1 MFQEHMRIVNIRN
14 TIENTFLDTLRDAF
28 QKEVDAYALT
38 DAEINAIEDL
48 VIATEKHTI
57 RPYTGPC
64 NVCDKMIDEIA
75 LFDNET
81 PMHVYKCIKIDLENL
96 VITIR
101 KDGGD

>member
-57 RPYTGPC
+57 RPYTGSC
-64 NVCDKMIDEIA
+64 SVCDKMIDGIA